1 MNIRRNKD
9 ATMVVY
15 CLSRYKKS
23 LRLNAFMILLIFGAF
38 VPVMFPGTASC
49 KMLGREF
56 MSTFIDE
63 VMAYLKFDA
72 SQKEAL
78 LKGKIIFTGIPELE
92 KTEKMVAVAG
102 VMMVIRRPVAE
113 VIDAC
118 MDGET
123 FRQYSEILASK
134 PIVRRAPAESDFPG
148 IGYSAEEMPEVRK
161 LINVK
166 PGFEF
171 NLSREEIARFQTID
185 PKDSKANE
193 KASALYR
200 NLLFDRHRSHLSQG
214 LDGIPS
220 YDRGGK
226 RRSSPG
232 QELKDAIESAWV
244 LKKYFPDFYSA
255 VLNYPNNG
263 IEGARHRFY
272 WIKEV
277 LDKRPAFVLS
287 HHMLL
292 VRGGVALACD
302 IQFYVG
308 FSYNSMLTLI
318 GAVSY
323 EGGTLVFCSN
333 RTSSDKVTGFSGR
346 IKKAFGR
353 KIISELLAKHFEK
366 VRTSLERRNER
377 P

>member
-1 MNIRRNKD
+1 MTVNCRFRH
-9 ATMVVY
+9 
-15 CLSRYKKS
+15 KKP
-23 LRLNAFMILLIFGAF
+23 LRLNAFKILLIFAAF
-38 VPVMFPGTASC
+38 VPVLFPGTVFC
-49 KMLGREF
+49 EVMDRES
-56 MSTFIDE
+56 MPIFIDE
-63 VMAYLKFDA
+63 VMTYLKFDA

-78 LKGKIIFTGIPELE
+78 LKGKILFTGMPKLE
-92 KTEKMVAVAG
+92 KKDKMVAVAG

-118 MDGET
+118 MDSEI
-123 FRQYSEILASK
+123 FRQYSKILAYK
-134 PIVRRAPAESDFPG
+134 PIVHLAQAESDFID

-166 PGFEF
+166 PGVEF
-171 NLSREEIARFQTID
+171 NLSKEEIARFQTID
-185 PKDSKANE
+185 PKDSGANE

-200 NLLFDRHRSHLSQG
+200 NLLFDRHRAHLSQG

-226 RRSSPG
+226 KSSSPG

-244 LKKYFPDFYSA
+244 VKKYFPDFYTA
-255 VLNYPNNG
+255 VLNYPKHS

-272 WIKEV
+272 WIKQI
-277 LDKRPAFVLS
+277 LDKRPSFVLS

-292 VRGGVALACD
+292 VQDGVAIACD
-302 IQFYVG
+302 IQFYIG
-308 FSYNSMLTLI
+308 HSYNSMLTLI

-323 EGGTLVFCSN
+323 EGETLLFCSN
-333 RTSSDKVTGFSGR
+333 RTSSDKVTGFPSR

-366 VRTSLERRNER
+366 VRTLLERRNER